1 MIMTNNVLKVIKQ
14 SDELIA
20 QVHLIKDNIF

>member
-1 MIMTNNVLKVIKQ
+1 MIMTKNVLKVIKQ

-20 QVHLIKDNIF
+20 QVHQIKDNIF

>member
-20 QVHLIKDNIF
+20 QVHQIKDNIF